1 MLYKWFMDKE
11 HLIDLITFCLFG
23 DESKIKKYKS
33 YNATINY
40 LNNLNLEQLR
50 QVSKEFIF

>member
-1 MLYKWFMDKE
+1 MDKE
-11 HLIDLITFCLFG
+11 HLIDLITCCLFG
-23 DESKIKKYKS
+23 DDRKIKKYES
-33 YNATINY
+33 YNSTINY

>member
-1 MLYKWFMDKE
+1 MDKE
-11 HLIDLITFCLFG
+11 HLIDLITFCLFE

>member
-1 MLYKWFMDKE
+1 MDKQ

-23 DESKIKKYKS
+23 DEKPIEKYES
-33 YNATINY
+33 YNSTIHY

>member
-1 MLYKWFMDKE
+1 MLYKENMDKE
-11 HLIDLITFCLFG
+11 HLVDLITFSLWG
-23 DESKIKKYKS
+23 DKRRMERHES

-40 LNNLNLEQLR
+40 LNTLNLEQLR

>member
-1 MLYKWFMDKE
+1 MDKE
-11 HLIDLITFCLFG
+11 HLVDLITCSLFG
-23 DESKIKKYKS
+23 DERRMERHES

-40 LNNLNLEQLR
+40 LNTLNLEQLR

>member
-1 MLYKWFMDKE
+1 MDKD
-11 HLIDLITFCLFG
+11 HLIDLITYSLFT
-23 DESKIKKYKS
+23 DERNIEKYES
-33 YNATINY
+33 YNATIKY

>member
-1 MLYKWFMDKE
+1 MDKE
-11 HLIDLITFCLFG
+11 HLVDLITFSLFG
-23 DESKIKKYKS
+23 DERRIDGYES

-40 LNNLNLEQLR
+40 LNTLNLEQLR

>member
-1 MLYKWFMDKE
+1 MDKE

-23 DESKIKKYKS
+23 EESKIKKYKS

>member
-1 MLYKWFMDKE
+1 MDKE

-23 DESKIKKYKS
+23 DESKIKKYES
-33 YNATINY
+33 YNETINY